1 MKQEGA
7 VGSGGLLVTEGW
19 DMPNPPGHTHTH
31 LQEEEGSHSRQ
42 EAEKAPQTKGRWG
55 WHSDVPVWRSPPPMD
70 TAYGLVKDSS
80 WESLNQ
86 PDKSQECPQ
95 KESGQIKWTEGPEGD

>member
-7 VGSGGLLVTEGW
+7 VGSGGGGVLGQRDGTCPILLV
-19 DMPNPPGHTHTH
+19 THTH

-55 WHSDVPVWRSPPPMD
+55 WHSEVPVWRSPRQWTLPVGWSR
-70 TAYGLVKDSS
+70 TAPGS
-80 WESLNQ
+80 
-86 PDKSQECPQ
+86 P
-95 KESGQIKWTEGPEGD
+95 